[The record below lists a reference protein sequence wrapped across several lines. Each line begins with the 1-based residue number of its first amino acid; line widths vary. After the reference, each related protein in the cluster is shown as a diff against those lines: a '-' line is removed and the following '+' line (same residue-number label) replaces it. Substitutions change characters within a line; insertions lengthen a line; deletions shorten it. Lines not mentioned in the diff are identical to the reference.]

1 MKSALWLLPDG
12 IEELLPDDAER
23 IEAFRN
29 QLLGLYH
36 SWGYQMVVPPLV
48 EFLDS
53 LLTGVG
59 QDLELQTFKL
69 TDQATGRLMG
79 VRADMTPQVA
89 RIDARFHPADRANRL
104 CYIGSVLRTRARTQ
118 LSSRSPLQSGC
129 ELFGVSGDEADI
141 EIISLMLEALRLTG
155 VQPVHLDLSHV
166 AISRRLLTLSGLDE
180 AAQATLSDAWRRKAV
195 PEVDQISGRVAD
207 PKIADAI
214 RALPRSM
221 VSLSELHTLV
231 SRFGTDEVMKASLL
245 SLQRVA
251 GVIATRF
258 PEVEICFDLCEMRGY
273 NYHTGLFFAAYSP
286 GFGQAIAEGGRYDGV
301 GEQFGTRRSATGF
314 SVDLRA
320 LLKSRGE
327 ATRPPVN
334 GILVPADAD
343 ETAWPLIQTLR
354 QTEAVICEMPGDTPA
369 ALRTRCNRR
378 LVRET
383 NGQWCV
389 KEWNLD
395 D

>member
-12 IEELLPDDAER
+12 IEELLPEDAER
-23 IEAFRN
+23 IEAFRS

-69 TDQATGRLMG
+69 TDQVTGRLMG

-89 RIDARFHPADRANRL
+89 RIDARFHPAGRANRL

-129 ELFGVSGDEADI
+129 ELFGVAEVEADI

-155 VQPVHLDLSHV
+155 IQPVHLDLSHV
-166 AISRRLLTLSGLDE
+166 AISRQLLALSGLDSATQ
-180 AAQATLSDAWRRKAV
+180 AALSDAWRRKAV
-195 PEVDQISGRVAD
+195 PEVDQIAKSVTD

-221 VSLSELHTLV
+221 VSLSELHTLITRYG
-231 SRFGTDEVMKASLL
+231 SDEVVKSSLL

-251 GVIATRF
+251 TVISARF

-320 LLKSRGE
+320 LLKRREDQAGG
-327 ATRPPVN
+327 PVK
-334 GILVPADAD
+334 GVLVPAEAD
-343 ETAWPLIQTLR
+343 ESAWALIQSLR
-354 QTEAVICEMPGDTPA
+354 QTEAVICEMPGDTHA
-369 ALRTRCNRR
+369 SLQQRCNRR
-378 LVRET
+378 LVRDT
-383 NGQWCV
+383 TGQWCV
-389 KEWNLD
+389 KDWNLD